1 MVATDIS
8 TADPQQGGN
17 GNGVITAA
25 DGTPLKTA
33 LARANVRAR
42 RRAFFLV
49 LPLLAFVVLTFAIPI
64 GQLLYRS
71 IYNAAFSDNMPQLT
85 AWFAANPQATGV
97 PGESG
102 FEALALDLIEARK
115 DRTIGRVGVRVNYEL
130 PGSTSLFKSTA
141 RKAKRFEAP
150 PYREKLLEINGK
162 WDNPV
167 LWDVMRRASNPY
179 TITFYLA
186 ALDLAFSPDGEVA
199 QVDEKRRIYVPLF
212 MRTLILSA
220 VIGLLCLLLG
230 FPIAHLLAT
239 LPLRYSNLL
248 MIFVLLPFWTSLLVR
263 TTSWIVLLQSQGVVN
278 DVLVALGIIG
288 DDGRIQMMYNQIG
301 TIVAMTHILLPF
313 MVLPLYSVM
322 KTIPPSY
329 VRAAR
334 SLGANPFTAFWRVYF
349 PLTVPGIGAG
359 SLLVFILAI
368 GYYIT
373 PALVGGATGQLISNL
388 IAFHMLSSLN
398 WSLAAALA
406 ALLLAGVILLYWLYD
421 RIVGVDKMKLG

>member
-1 MVATDIS
+1 MVATDITS
-8 TADPQQGGN
+8 AGRMTGGVE
-17 GNGVITAA
+17 VITAA
-25 DGTPLKTA
+25 DGTPLKQA
-33 LARANVRAR
+33 LARANARAR

-49 LPLLAFVVLTFAIPI
+49 LPLLAFVLVTFAIPI

-71 IYNAAFSDNMPQLT
+71 IYNAAFSDNMPQLA
-85 AWFAANPQATGV
+85 AWFDANPQSAGV
-97 PGESG
+97 ADESG
-102 FEALALDLIEARK
+102 FDALVLDLVAARANK
-115 DRTIGRVGVRVNYEL
+115 TVGRVGIRVNYEL
-130 PGSTSLFKSTA
+130 PGSTSLFKSSA
-141 RKAKRFEAP
+141 RKAVRFEGP
-150 PYREKLLEINGK
+150 PYKEKMLEVDAK
-162 WDNPV
+162 WDNPA
-167 LWDVMRRASNPY
+167 LWSVMRRASNPY

-186 ALDLAFSPDGEVA
+186 ALDLAFSPAGDIEN
-199 QVDEKRRIYVPLF
+199 VDEKRRIYVPLF
-212 MRTLILSA
+212 LRTLILSA
-220 VIGLLCLLLG
+220 VIGFLCLLLG
-230 FPIAHLLAT
+230 YPIAHLLAT

-263 TTSWIVLLQSQGVVN
+263 TTSWIVLFGDPWHCRRRWPYPDDVQS
-278 DVLVALGIIG
+278 DRHHRG
-288 DDGRIQMMYNQIG
+288 DD
-301 TIVAMTHILLPF
+301 P
-313 MVLPLYSVM
+313 YSAAVYGSAAVFGDENHSA
-322 KTIPPSY
+322 TIPPTY

-334 SLGANPFTAFWRVYF
+334 SLGANPFTAFWRIYF

-388 IAFHMLSSLN
+388 IAFHMQNSLN